1 MINKNKTLWPLWR
14 VLRECVCVWGEESA
28 CGSHTK
34 SVCQVLCQCCVEDAV
49 CSSGL
54 GTHCIHPL
62 FRVCL
67 CVPVRVVLHLKHGW
81 FTQQMGVCVCLCESV
96 CLFTHLMDYTVKKV
110 GELANTERLDTARMK
125 EYTCWFLGVQAD
137 TTGRCNGKKNEW
149 SLEGYLER
157 FLNRSR
163 DYLNHHPAVIKMHV
177 EAPLNQLWYDA
188 RRLNFGVREHLV

>member
-81 FTQQMGVCVCLCESV
+81 FTQQMGVCVCLCKSV

-125 EYTCWFLGVQAD
+125 EYTCWFLGVQAYTPED
-137 TTGRCNGKKNEW
+137 AKGKKMNGVFW
-149 SLEGYLER
+149 IAPVIIWTIIQQSLKCMWR
-157 FLNRSR
+157 C
-163 DYLNHHPAVIKMHV
+163 
-177 EAPLNQLWYDA
+177 
-188 RRLNFGVREHLV
+188 HLTSFDMMPVAWTLAYMNT